1 MKALYVV
8 GSCLRCNTSANMSHN
23 GYVQGLIENGFE
35 VDIIMENISFGEV
48 DNAMPVFREANYF
61 EYNSVPFSNKLKNKV
76 KKRVDAPVQQSV
88 QAPPAGAQQENRPVT
103 GRARL
108 RKILKKLYTVFL
120 HRDHPYLLDKKWLKS
135 AARFKSD
142 TLYDVV
148 ISNSSPASGHKLVSI
163 LKRKNH
169 IKYKKWIQI
178 WEDPWY
184 YDLYA
189 TKKKEAVWKE
199 ERHLLEQADEIYY
212 VSPLTLENQK
222 KYFKSCA
229 AKMRF
234 IPLPYLVTDRDALE
248 GSNEEQP
255 LQISFG
261 YFGDYYSH
269 VRNLRPFYQALCRSG
284 ASGYICGDTNE
295 HFTSTEQV
303 KIFGRLTLEKLNP
316 IQKKTSVLVHLSNVK
331 GGQIPGKIYHYSAT
345 NKPILFILDGTA
357 KEQEKIVQ
365 YFKPYN
371 RFYFCSNETD
381 AILQTIQKFLQKEIP
396 LQAKPLEDF
405 SPYHVVKTLLW
416 R

>member
-1 MKALYVV
+1 M
-8 GSCLRCNTSANMSHN
+8 
-23 GYVQGLIENGFE
+23 
-35 VDIIMENISFGEV
+35 
-48 DNAMPVFREANYF
+48 
-61 EYNSVPFSNKLKNKV
+61 
-76 KKRVDAPVQQSV
+76 
-88 QAPPAGAQQENRPVT
+88 
-103 GRARL
+103 
-108 RKILKKLYTVFL
+108 

-357 KEQEKIVQ
+357 QEQEKIVQ